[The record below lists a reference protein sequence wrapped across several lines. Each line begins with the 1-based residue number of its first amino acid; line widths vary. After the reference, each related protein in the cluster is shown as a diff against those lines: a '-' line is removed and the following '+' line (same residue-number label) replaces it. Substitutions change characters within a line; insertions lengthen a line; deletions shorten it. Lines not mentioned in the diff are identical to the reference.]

1 MTFSIRYLQ
10 SKLNA
15 CGVSMVDTSDLSPE
29 VLHALKTGE
38 LPPDPNAT
46 PSEAAQE
53 AHSGDA
59 ERLRAKYHRMVDERI
74 AEWLA
79 AEDYD
84 IGALSDYRGQ
94 NVPADVREHI
104 EADCNRQ
111 IQYEWRQLLQRQEEN
126 DEEW

>member
-1 MTFSIRYLQ
+1 
-10 SKLNA
+10 
-15 CGVSMVDTSDLSPE
+15 MVDTSDLSPE

-46 PSEAAQE
+46 PAEAAQE
-53 AHSGDA
+53 THADDA
-59 ERLRAKYHRMVDERI
+59 ERLRAKYHRMVDQRI

-84 IGALSDYRGQ
+84 VGALTDYRGR
-94 NVPADVREHI
+94 NVPAEVRTQI

-111 IQYEWRQLLQRQEEN
+111 IQYEWRQLLQRQEVD
-126 DEEW
+126 DEDW